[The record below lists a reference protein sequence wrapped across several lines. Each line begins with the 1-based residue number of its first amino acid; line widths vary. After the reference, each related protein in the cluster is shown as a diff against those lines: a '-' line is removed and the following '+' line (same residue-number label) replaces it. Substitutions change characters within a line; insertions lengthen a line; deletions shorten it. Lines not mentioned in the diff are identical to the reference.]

1 MVGVGSRITGE
12 GDRRRHEIQLWKFV
26 AVIAVIEVMNII
38 LTNRVHALGL
48 EQQGLAI
55 ELDVVRFV
63 ERAANYLFLAFLLVA
78 VFQIILQRR
87 SEAHVSSKRIAPTM
101 MVVYLGVASFNVAM
115 NILVLVL
122 VPDLQDAS
130 QTDLIAILGLIFLSN
145 MLVFSL
151 WYQLADYY
159 LPGGAFDFPPNA
171 AHPEDPPRW
180 VDYVSLS
187 FFTQST
193 FGPTLEGVRTRPVKV
208 LMMAQTSLALVVLV
222 VLIAR
227 IIRAPV

>member
-1 MVGVGSRITGE
+1 MVGSLSRSTGGGE
-12 GDRRRHEIQLWKFV
+12 RGRHAIQLWKFV
-26 AVIAVIEVMNII
+26 AVIAVVEAMNVI
-38 LTNRVHALGL
+38 LTNRVDALGL
-48 EQQGLAI
+48 EQQGLSA
-55 ELDVVRFV
+55 ELEVVQVVEGTANILFV
-63 ERAANYLFLAFLLVA
+63 AFLFVA
-78 VFQIILQRR
+78 VVQVILQRR
-87 SEAHVSSKRIAPTM
+87 NPERGSSKRIAPTM
-101 MVVYLGVASFNVAM
+101 MVVYLGIASFNVAM

-130 QTDLIAILGLIFLSN
+130 QTDLIGVLALIFLSN
-145 MLVFSL
+145 MLIFSL

-171 AHPEDPPRW
+171 AYPDDPPRW

-193 FGPTLEGVRTRPVKV
+193 FGPTLEGVRTRPAKV
-208 LMMAQTSLALVVLV
+208 LMMLQTSLALVVLV